1 MIESFFAGVLLGW
14 GVAIPVGPITVLMM
28 SYALQSYTKSLCI
41 GLGASFVDMVYLG
54 LILFGMT
61 QIFNNEIFIKVFSIF
76 GACYLTY
83 MAWGIYQGMKSEIK
97 AVKTEQNSHMVM
109 FIKGM
114 LLNITNPYVMMFW
127 FSMATTLV
135 TGDNSFVLMLS
146 GLWVGIVSWI
156 TFFPYVVYR
165 SRNFL
170 SKRVMNILNFGSIAI
185 IMGFVVYILYNAF
198 IKTY

>member
-1 MIESFFAGVLLGW
+1 MIESFLAGILLGW
-14 GVAIPVGPITVLMM
+14 GVAIPVGPVTVLMM

-61 QIFNNEIFIKVFSIF
+61 QIFNNEIFIKVFSVF

-83 MAWGIYQGMKSEIK
+83 MAWGIYKGMNSNIK
-97 AVKTEQNSHMVM
+97 AVKTQQNSHIKM

-135 TGDNSFVLMLS
+135 SGDNSFISMLS

-156 TFFPYVVYR
+156 AFFPYVVYK
-165 SRNFL
+165 SRDFL
-170 SKRVMNILNFGSIAI
+170 SQKIINALNWGSIAI
-185 IMGFVVYILYNAF
+185 IMGFVFYILYNTF
-198 IKTY
+198 LKIH